1 MAWQDDIAEQLQEAQ
16 EVFVRYDTEQDL
28 TAAEKAR
35 AKNNIDITDATV
47 ELISGSD
54 YKLIV
59 E

>member
-16 EVFVRYDTEQDL
+16 EIFVRYDTEQDL

-35 AKNNIDITDATV
+35 AKSNIDITDATV

>member
-16 EVFVRYDTEQDL
+16 EIFVRYDTAQNL

-59 E
+59 